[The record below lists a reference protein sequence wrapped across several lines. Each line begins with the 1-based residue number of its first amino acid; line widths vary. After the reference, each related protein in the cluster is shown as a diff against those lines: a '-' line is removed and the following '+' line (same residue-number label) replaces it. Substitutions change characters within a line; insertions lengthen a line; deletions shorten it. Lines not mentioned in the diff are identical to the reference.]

1 MLFIL
6 YICYFVKYDKS
17 CNIIYI
23 HYIIYNFL
31 VYIFI
36 NIFNVVVRNLLAVI
50 PITRRHCSRT
60 AIFVCDL
67 RHNQS
72 RKAGGAVK
80 QPRRRP
86 SKLPTPA
93 MYSAGKRQSN
103 LAECE
108 NLHHTARYKILLNM

>member
-1 MLFIL
+1 MLCML
-6 YICYFVKYDKS
+6 YICYFIKFAKS

-23 HYIIYNFL
+23 HYIIYKCL

-50 PITRRHCSRT
+50 PITKRHCSHT
-60 AIFVCDL
+60 AIFVYDL

-72 RKAGGAVK
+72 REAGGAVR
-80 QPRRRP
+80 QPRRQP
-86 SKLPTPA
+86 SAFPTPA
-93 MYSAGKRQSN
+93 MYSAGKRKSN

-108 NLHHTARYKILLNM
+108 NLHHTARYEIL